1 MVVEPGCCLL
11 YGGLAP
17 PRLDSSPVSGYGACF
32 RSLEW
37 RMRWRE
43 PFIPDRSPGH
53 AFVPIARAG
62 TPGYENLGRWAV
74 CARRCLRS
82 LAPRIPLPWIPASA
96 RMTNSVA
103 GDKYFRTNRPCRLP
117 PAHQGMKIG
126 APVGRWR

>member
-1 MVVEPGCCLL
+1 MTVRRAQKGLKMVVEPGCCLL

-37 RMRWRE
+37 RVGWWG

-74 CARRCLRS
+74 EVFAVTG
-82 LAPRIPLPWIPASA
+82 AAHTPPLDS
-96 RMTNSVA
+96 R
-103 GDKYFRTNRPCRLP
+103 FRENDEF
-117 PAHQGMKIG
+117 G
-126 APVGRWR
+126 GRG